1 MNALRQ
7 NDTDMPP
14 PAVALGGV
22 LWRRKWLVL
31 VGSLIGLALGLTL
44 TLHTAKRWRADAQM
58 VLLQR
63 APIAS
68 NNAIPSYSAPILET
82 VDTQVGMI
90 QSPAM
95 AERTITYLKDK
106 ALAEGKSTDT
116 VGVAPGELSDA
127 ITVFNPRDTNLINVS
142 VAASDPTQ
150 AAVLADAVCHA
161 FQQWK
166 EDLGRRDAVSA
177 EESLGARANHA
188 KAALVRAEQAET
200 RYKERSGMMDAGPQQ
215 TELIGRLTTTQTAL
229 TVAQAQSASAKA
241 ALSAI
246 SGQFKDATAAIRV
259 GQSVRDDASVQS
271 IQARLAQAQADYTS
285 AQTLYRPDYP
295 GAVSVSGATYPQLK
309 SQITSLTTQL
319 KTAITN
325 TVENKAPSLSTQGAL
340 RDAYDQAL
348 VTAAAAQANLTATTR
363 ARDEA
368 LHSQVSFP
376 QDSLTLTQ
384 LGRDRLLTESQWTGL
399 QQALSAARLDE
410 DKIVSNI
417 QITQGA
423 EVPDQPFKPS
433 LPRYLLLGLFLG
445 GLCSVFLALLL
456 EQSDQ
461 RLRNVTELR
470 QLVSGPI
477 IAILPQLS
485 RLQIQNAG
493 RGRTLP
499 EVQEAASFAWV
510 NLWQMLQRMPQNGDK
525 QAILI
530 TSAIPR
536 EGKTFVASQMARFIA
551 QTGKRVI
558 LVDAN
563 LHRDSRRR
571 SAELSPPGLTEILM
585 GTVPVEA
592 ALQNT
597 DLENLQTLSCG
608 AGVDNPIL
616 LLSQPDVGASF
627 HDLRSRA
634 DIVIIDAPDCT
645 SVPDTGLL
653 ASYADCLIQVI
664 GMNRVTAAAM
674 LDTSIALQSTNKPT
688 IFFVNAADASQ
699 SATYRNQNLMF
710 GHFSA
715 ALPAPADDTRTREM
729 SQTELNPLSK
739 TLILARSEVAPNGHW
754 LADHGAQ
761 AARRRDKDPAAD

>member
-14 PAVALGGV
+14 PAIALGSV
-22 LWRRKWLVL
+22 LWRRKWIVL
-31 VGSLIGLALGLTL
+31 LGSLIGLALGLAL
-44 TLHTAKRWRADAQM
+44 TLHTAKKWRADAQM

-63 APIAS
+63 APSVS
-68 NNAIPSYSAPILET
+68 NNTIPSYSAPILET

-95 AERTITYLKDK
+95 AERTITYLKNK

-142 VAASDPTQ
+142 VAASEPTQ

-177 EESLGARANHA
+177 EESLSARANRA

-200 RYKERSGMMDAGPQQ
+200 RYKQRSGMMDAQPQQ
-215 TELIGRLTTTQTAL
+215 GQLIERLTTTQTAL
-229 TVAQAQSASAKA
+229 TVAQAQSASAQA
-241 ALSAI
+241 ALSTV
-246 SGQFKDATAAIRV
+246 GRQFKDATAAISA
-259 GQSVRDDASVQS
+259 GQSVRDDASIQS
-271 IQARLAQAQADYTS
+271 IQSRLAQARSDYDA

-295 GAVSVSGATYPQLK
+295 GAVNAAGATYPQIK
-309 SQITSLTTQL
+309 SQIASLTAQL
-319 KTAITN
+319 KSAISN
-325 TVENKAPSLSTQGAL
+325 TVNDKAPSLSSQGAL
-340 RDAYDQAL
+340 RDAYEQAL
-348 VTAAAAQANLTATTR
+348 VTAAAAQANLTAATH
-363 ARDEA
+363 AHDEA
-368 LHSQVSFP
+368 LRSQVTFP
-376 QDSLTLTQ
+376 QNSLTLTQ
-384 LGRDRLLTESQWTGL
+384 LDRDRLLAESQWTGL

-423 EVPDQPFKPS
+423 EVPDEPFKPS

-456 EQSDQ
+456 EQRDQ
-461 RLRNVTELR
+461 RVRNVTELR

-485 RLQIQNAG
+485 RLQIQTAG

-510 NLWQMLQRMPQNGDK
+510 NLWQMLQRMPQNGDS

-563 LHRDSRRR
+563 LHRDGRRR
-571 SAELSPPGLTEILM
+571 QAEPGRPGLTETLM
-585 GTVPVEA
+585 GTVPIDE
-592 ALQNT
+592 ALQST
-597 DLENLQTLSCG
+597 DLKNLQTLSCG
-608 AGVDNPIL
+608 AGVENPIL
-616 LLSQPDVGASF
+616 LLSQPDVAASF
-627 HDLRSRA
+627 HALRSYA

-645 SVPDTGLL
+645 SVPDTALL
-653 ASYADCLIQVI
+653 ASHADCLIQVI

-688 IFFVNAADASQ
+688 IFFVNAAEASQ

-739 TLILARSEVAPNGHW
+739 TLILSRSEIAPNGRW
-754 LADHGAQ
+754 VADPGAQ
-761 AARRRDKDPAAD
+761 AAGRRDKDPAAH

>member
-14 PAVALGGV
+14 PAIALGSV
-22 LWRRKWLVL
+22 LWRRKWIILL
-31 VGSLIGLALGLTL
+31 GSLIGLALGLL
-44 TLHTAKRWRADAQM
+44 ITLHTEKKWRADAQM

-63 APIAS
+63 MPSA
-68 NNAIPSYSAPILET
+68 NANPIPSYSAPILET

-95 AERTITYLKDK
+95 AERTITYLKNK

-116 VGVAPGELSDA
+116 IGVDAGELSED

-142 VAASDPTQ
+142 VAASEPTQ

-177 EESLGARANHA
+177 EESLSARANRA

-200 RYKERSGMMDAGPQQ
+200 RYKQRSGLMDTQPDMGV
-215 TELIGRLTTTQTAL
+215 LISRLQSTQGAL
-229 TVAQAQSASAKA
+229 TVAQAQSASAQA
-241 ALSAI
+241 ALSTV
-246 SGQFKDATAAIRV
+246 GKQFKDATAALSA

-271 IQARLAQAQADYTS
+271 IQARLSQAQADYAS
-285 AQTLYRPDYP
+285 AQTLYRQDYP
-295 GAVSVSGATYPQLK
+295 GPVTTAGATYPQIK
-309 SQITSLTTQL
+309 SQIASLTAQL
-319 KTAITN
+319 KSAIAN
-325 TVENKAPSLSTQGAL
+325 TVDNKAPSLASQGAL
-340 RDAYDQAL
+340 HDAYEQAL
-348 VTAAAAQANLTATTR
+348 VVAAAAQANLTAANR

-368 LHSQVSFP
+368 LHSKVSFP
-376 QDSLTLTQ
+376 QNSLTLTQ
-384 LGRDRLLTESQWTGL
+384 LERDRLLAESQWTGL

-423 EVPDQPFKPS
+423 EVPGEPFKPS

-445 GLCSVFLALLL
+445 ALCSVFLALLL
-456 EQSDQ
+456 EQRDQ
-461 RLRNVTELR
+461 RLRNVPELR
-470 QLVSGPI
+470 QLVTGPI
-477 IAILPQLS
+477 IAILPKLS

-493 RGRTLP
+493 RGRALP

-510 NLWQMLQRMPQNGDK
+510 NLWQMLQRLPQNGEK

-536 EGKTFVASQMARFIA
+536 EGKTFVAGQMARFIA

-563 LHRDSRRR
+563 LHQDKRRR
-571 SAELSPPGLTEILM
+571 TSAAGQPGLTEILA
-585 GTVPVEA
+585 GAVPIEG
-592 ALQNT
+592 ALQDT
-597 DLENLQTLSCG
+597 DLKNLQTVSCG
-608 AGVDNPIL
+608 AGAENPIL
-616 LLSQPDVGASF
+616 LLSQPGVPAAF
-627 HDLRSRA
+627 QALRSHA

-645 SVPDTGLL
+645 SVPDTALL
-653 ASYADCLIQVI
+653 ASHADCLIQVI

-674 LDTSIALQSTNKPT
+674 LDTSIALQSTDKPT
-688 IFFVNAADASQ
+688 IFFVNAAEASQ

-710 GHFSA
+710 GHFNA
-715 ALPAPADDTRTREM
+715 ALPAPAEDTRTREM
-729 SQTELNPLSK
+729 SRTELNPLSK
-739 TLILARSEVAPNGHW
+739 TLILARSEVAPNGRW
-754 LADHGAQ
+754 VADHGPQPAG
-761 AARRRDKDPAAD
+761 RRDKDPAAD